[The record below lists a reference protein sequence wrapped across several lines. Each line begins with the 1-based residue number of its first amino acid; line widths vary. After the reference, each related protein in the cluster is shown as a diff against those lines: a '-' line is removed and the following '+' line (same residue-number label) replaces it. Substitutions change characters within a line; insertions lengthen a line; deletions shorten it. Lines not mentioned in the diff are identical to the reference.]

1 MRLSLLPDQELVL
14 LYSGGNETCLTEL
27 LKRHQRKVFVYI
39 LSRVKDHDVANDVFQ
54 ETFFKVIRTIKLD
67 QYREE
72 GKFIS
77 WVMRIAHNLVMDHF
91 RDSARI
97 PRNSGNDDWNIF
109 DGIDLLE
116 ENVQDQ
122 LIRRQIEGDLKRMIE
137 RLPAD
142 QRELV
147 QLRMYEE
154 LSFKEIAEKTGVS
167 INTALGRFR
176 YAVINLR
183 KMMKQHNITLEV

>member
-1 MRLSLLPDQELVL
+1 MRLSLLSDQELVL

>member
-1 MRLSLLPDQELVL
+1 MRLSLLSDQELVL
-14 LYSGGNETCLTEL
+14 LYAGGNESCLSEL
-27 LKRHQRKVFVYI
+27 LRRHQRKVFHYI
-39 LSRVKDHDVANDVFQ
+39 LSKVKDEDVANDVFQ

-91 RDSARI
+91 RDAARI

-109 DGIDLLE
+109 DSINMLE
-116 ENVQDQ
+116 ENVQDR
-122 LIRRQIEGDLKRMIE
+122 LIRRQVEGDLRRMIE
-137 RLPAD
+137 HLPSD

>member
-1 MRLSLLPDQELVL
+1 MRLSLLSDQELVL

-116 ENVQDQ
+116 ENFQDR
-122 LIRRQIEGDLKRMIE
+122 LIRRQVEGDLRRMIE
-137 RLPAD
+137 HLPSD

>member
-1 MRLSLLPDQELVL
+1 MRLSLLSDQELVL
-14 LYSGGNETCLTEL
+14 LYAGGNETCLTEL

-39 LSRVKDHDVANDVFQ
+39 LSRVKDQDVANDVFQ

-122 LIRRQIEGDLKRMIE
+122 LIRRQIEGDLKRMIG

-183 KMMKQHNITLEV
+183 KMMKQHNIILEV